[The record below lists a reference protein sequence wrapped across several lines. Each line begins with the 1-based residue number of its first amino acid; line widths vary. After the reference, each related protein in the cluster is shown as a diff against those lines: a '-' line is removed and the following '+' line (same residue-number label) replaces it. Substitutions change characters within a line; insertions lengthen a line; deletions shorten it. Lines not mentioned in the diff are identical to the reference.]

1 MTKQEMER
9 FKTVTTSEHKV
20 FDLHLKETFS
30 YRDLIMLFVKRN
42 FVADYKQTILGPLWA
57 IINPLFNTFVFAFVF
72 GELAGL
78 TIADVPGDYVVP
90 SFLFYL
96 SGNICWSYFSTTL
109 NQTSN
114 TFIQNSAT
122 MGKVY
127 YPRLVAPVSTAISG
141 LISFGIQMV
150 MFILLW
156 IFYLIFGNTSML
168 VTPKLLLLPLCVLQ
182 MMILATGFGIII
194 SALTTKYRDL
204 IKLVALLLQVWRYF
218 SPVAYGLQLVPEKYL
233 FLYMAVNPFSS
244 VVTTFRYAVFGFGYF
259 EIGSYLIS
267 WGLSLILFFIGLV
280 LFSRIERTF
289 MDTV

>member
-1 MTKQEMER
+1 MTKQEMES

-78 TIADVPGDYVVP
+78 TIADIPGDYVVP

-156 IFYLIFGNTSML
+156 IFYLIFGNTSMM

-244 VVTTFRYAVFGFGYF
+244 IVTTFRYAVFGFGYF